1 VTATLRITDGPAQGK
16 TLELDGEIVIGRE
29 NADLTIADPELSRR
43 HAAVRPDGEA
53 VEIEDLGSLNG
64 TFVDGKRI
72 EGPARLESEA
82 TIKMGTSLIAVE
94 FPPPPSDATVARPIV
109 DEPTPA
115 PDMTAPR
122 RIQAVPEPDVT
133 APRQIREQ
141 PPEQQ
146 PPEPQPPEPPPEPDV
161 TAPRQIREQPPE
173 QPPPEPDVT
182 APRQIRE
189 QPPEPDVT
197 APRQI
202 REQPPE
208 PDVTAPR
215 QIREQPPAQPDVTA
229 PRQVAQKAGPQP
241 ALIAAGVIIAV
252 LIAIIIVLLLS

>member
-1 VTATLRITDGPAQGK
+1 MAVTATLRITDGPAQGK

-43 HAAVRPDGEA
+43 HAAVRPDGDA

-72 EGPARLESEA
+72 EGSARLEADA
-82 TIKMGTSLIAVE
+82 TVKMGTSLIAIE
-94 FPPPPSDATVARPIV
+94 FPPTPSDATVARPIV
-109 DEPTPA
+109 DEPTPP
-115 PDMTAPR
+115 PDVTAPR

-133 APRQIREQ
+133 APRQAREQ
-141 PPEQQ
+141 PPA
-146 PPEPQPPEPPPEPDV
+146 EPPPPPGQ
-161 TAPRQIREQPPE
+161 APPE

-189 QPPEPDVT
+189 QPPAD
-197 APRQI
+197 
-202 REQPPE
+202 

-215 QIREQPPAQPDVTA
+215 QIREQPPADPDVTA
-229 PRQVAQKAGPQP
+229 PRQVARPPEPEPPPAARSGPQP
-241 ALIAAGVIIAV
+241 AIIAMA
-252 LIAIIIVLLLS
+252 AIILVLLAVIVVLLLS